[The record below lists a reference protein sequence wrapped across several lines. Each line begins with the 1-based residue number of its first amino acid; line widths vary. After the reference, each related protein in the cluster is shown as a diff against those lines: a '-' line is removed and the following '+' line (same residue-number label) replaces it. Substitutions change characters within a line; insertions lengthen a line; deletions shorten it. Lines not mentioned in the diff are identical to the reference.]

1 MQVGQLESRMVPW
14 LGTTRQMNPQHSHSA
29 GGLFD
34 EFCYRK
40 CLHAQIL
47 REIWQSHV
55 NAGSIVLHL
64 LFSSEWVYWPM
75 YGLKWEYVYDSP
87 NFLMVH
93 AFLSQEDISWCVYIL
108 HEVILV
114 SILSPFKNFIVTK
127 MLQKFSSVSK
137 LLYSKSLV

>member
-1 MQVGQLESRMVPW
+1 
-14 LGTTRQMNPQHSHSA
+14 
-29 GGLFD
+29 
-34 EFCYRK
+34 
-40 CLHAQIL
+40 
-47 REIWQSHV
+47 
-55 NAGSIVLHL
+55 
-64 LFSSEWVYWPM
+64 M
-75 YGLKWEYVYDSP
+75 YGVKWEYVYDSP

-114 SILSPFKNFIVTK
+114 SILSPFKDISRCVYILHEVVLVSILSPFKNFIVTK